1 ITTSRKFTCFFYSF
15 FFFFMQYL
23 SNCWLGLIY
32 SQPFVTSEFETD
44 KICGYGT
51 ARCRRSCKTEE
62 SSIGICPNV
71 YACCLKKIR

>member
-1 ITTSRKFTCFFYSF
+1 MRTFLFLFAVFF
-15 FFFFMQYL
+15 L
-23 SNCWLGLIY
+23 LA
-32 SQPFVTSEFETD
+32 PVTSEFETD

-71 YACCLKKIR
+71 YACCLKKMNTTH